1 MNRMRG
7 FIGFAAATAVAALL
21 VGTIGALFVNGG
33 VRPTVWLG
41 VTIASAVQLVLFVT
55 LFLFAFAAR
64 PLLAHGLGMVGRF
77 VAFAVAALAC
87 LASGEIA
94 AAPLLLP
101 LVTVFFLTTL
111 VEPFFLPRQAPVR

>member
-7 FIGFAAATAVAALL
+7 VYGFAAAAAVVALL
-21 VGTIGALFVNGG
+21 VGSVGGLFVNGG
-33 VRPTVWLG
+33 ARPIVWLG
-41 VTIASAVQLVLFVT
+41 VTIAFAVQLVLFVA
-55 LFLFAFAAR
+55 LFVMAFAAR

-77 VAFAVAALAC
+77 VTFAVAALIC

-94 AAPLLLP
+94 AAPLLLS
-101 LVTVFFLTTL
+101 LVAVFFLTTL